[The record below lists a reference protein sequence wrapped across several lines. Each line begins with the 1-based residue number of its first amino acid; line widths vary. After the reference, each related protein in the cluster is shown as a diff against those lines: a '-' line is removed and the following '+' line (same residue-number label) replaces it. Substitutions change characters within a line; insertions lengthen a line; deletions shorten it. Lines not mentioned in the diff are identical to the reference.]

1 MSTLNHKEIYKDA
14 SRAAVELPLGEA
26 LAGLGAG
33 ATFPLMEDPRE
44 TDRALLIGMFVLR
57 PAAKA
62 WSASLSSNVPAG
74 LREAEQWCFNVK
86 GYDGGWLIAAGNPLD
101 AYRLSLQYGLSDAVI
116 VGSNTVVTEGLD
128 HEGHE
133 GYLWQPYGPAAW
145 SQLATLDNK
154 IGDKIADTRAAW
166 QKLGVLSPRR
176 YPAQIV
182 VTQSGKLREGARDIF
197 EARIFSAKH
206 PDGAPVESY
215 ILTSEAGAE
224 RLRARAG
231 KHQLNDAI
239 DKILIATSP
248 AGDPET
254 LAIDTV
260 PAILRKRLDIRIAN
274 HDGGRTVLSEFSS
287 AGVLAQMNLTLM
299 RGTPVKEIL
308 AQSDRVPD
316 SARSELLENF
326 ESRRQLFF
334 SGDNRLPAG
343 LIPISVLHDGG
354 DGVVVSFDARAQR
367 GL

>member
-1 MSTLNHKEIYKDA
+1 MVTLKHDEIYKDA
-14 SRAAVELPLGEA
+14 SRAAVELPLGDA
-26 LAGLGAG
+26 LGSLGAG

-44 TDRALLIGMFVLR
+44 TDRSLLIGMFVLR
-57 PAAKA
+57 PAATA
-62 WSASLSSNVPAG
+62 WSSSLSDDVPSS
-74 LREAEQWCFNVK
+74 LRTGEQWCFNVK

-101 AYRLSLQYGLSDAVI
+101 AYRLALQYGLSDAVI

-128 HEGHE
+128 HDDHP

-145 SQLATLDNK
+145 PQLAALDSK
-154 IGDKIADTRAAW
+154 IGDKIADQRAVW
-166 QKLGVLSPRR
+166 QEMGVLSPRR

-182 VTQSGKLREGARDIF
+182 VTQSGKLRDGARDIF
-197 EARIFSAKH
+197 EASIFHAKH
-206 PDGAPVESY
+206 PDGTPVESY

-224 RLRARAG
+224 RLRERAG
-231 KHQLNDAI
+231 NHELQDTIGN
-239 DKILIATSP
+239 ILIVTSP
-248 AGDPET
+248 EGDPET

-260 PAILRKRLDIRIAN
+260 PAILRQKLDIRIAN
-274 HDGGRTVLSEFSS
+274 HDGGRTVLSEFSN
-287 AGVLAQMNLTLM
+287 AGVLTQMNLTLM

-308 AQSDRVPD
+308 AGSDRVPESERD
-316 SARSELLENF
+316 ELLENF

-334 SGDNRLPAG
+334 SGDNRLPEG

>member
-1 MSTLNHKEIYKDA
+1 M
-14 SRAAVELPLGEA
+14 
-26 LAGLGAG
+26 
-33 ATFPLMEDPRE
+33 
-44 TDRALLIGMFVLR
+44 
-57 PAAKA
+57 
-62 WSASLSSNVPAG
+62 PAG

-133 GYLWQPYGPAAW
+133 GYLWQPYGLAAW

>member
-1 MSTLNHKEIYKDA
+1 MSTLKHSEIYKDA
-14 SRAAVELPLGEA
+14 NRAAVELSLGDA
-26 LAGLGAG
+26 LGSLGAG

-44 TDRALLIGMFVLR
+44 TDRTLIIGMFVLR
-57 PAAKA
+57 PAAQA
-62 WSASLSSNVPAG
+62 WSASLASDVPAA
-74 LREAEQWCFNVK
+74 LREGQQWCFNVK

-101 AYRLSLQYGLSDAVI
+101 AYRLSLQYGLADAVI

-128 HEGHE
+128 HDGHE
-133 GYLWQPYGPAAW
+133 GYLWQPYGP
-145 SQLATLDNK
+145 
-154 IGDKIADTRAAW
+154 AAW

-182 VTQSGKLREGARDIF
+182 VTQSGNLRDGARDIF
-197 EARIFSAKH
+197 EARIFNAKH
-206 PDGAPVESY
+206 PDGSPVESY

-239 DKILIATSP
+239 DKILIVTSP
-248 AGDPET
+248 PGDPET

-260 PAILRKRLDIRIAN
+260 PTILRQRLDIRIAN

-287 AGVLAQMNLTLM
+287 AGVLTQMNLTLM

-308 AQSDRVPD
+308 GHSDRVPD

-334 SGDNRLPAG
+334 SGDNRLPVG

>member
-1 MSTLNHKEIYKDA
+1 MSNLNHKEIYKDA

-215 ILTSEAGAE
+215 ILTS
-224 RLRARAG
+224 
-231 KHQLNDAI
+231 
-239 DKILIATSP
+239 
-248 AGDPET
+248 
-254 LAIDTV
+254 
-260 PAILRKRLDIRIAN
+260 
-274 HDGGRTVLSEFSS
+274 
-287 AGVLAQMNLTLM
+287 
-299 RGTPVKEIL
+299 
-308 AQSDRVPD
+308 
-316 SARSELLENF
+316 
-326 ESRRQLFF
+326 
-334 SGDNRLPAG
+334 
-343 LIPISVLHDGG
+343 
-354 DGVVVSFDARAQR
+354 
-367 GL
+367 

>member
-62 WSASLSSNVPAG
+62 WSASLSNNVPAG